1 MRHLQISKTIALV
14 ALGLIS
20 VNQTFAQT
28 VTVCTTTADRSS
40 LLEMSVAERPFGE
53 RQRGK
58 QNAIVVDDRQCYQTV
73 EGFGFAMTGGSAQ
86 HIIAMS
92 KKDRAALLTQLFG
105 REGEQAGIN
114 YIRLTLGASDMNS
127 FVFSYDDM
135 PEGEEDFELKNFS
148 LSQDLKDVVP
158 VMQEVLKINP
168 GLKILA
174 SPWSAPAWMKESKNV
189 RGGKLR
195 KECYGVYAD
204 YFVKYVQEMAKK
216 GIRIDAVTIQNEPLN
231 NRNTPSMPWTPQ
243 EQAEFIGKY
252 LGPRFE
258 AAGLDT
264 RIILFDHNC
273 DRPDYPLTILADNDA
288 NKYASGVAYHHYAG
302 DMSAMSQ
309 THMARPDVDI
319 YFTEQMTTERPG
331 SPRINITSPAKRMI
345 VDVMRNWSR
354 NSILWNLAAD
364 SLNDP
369 HTDNGGC
376 SMCQGAITIDNGK
389 LTSYN
394 VAYYTV
400 AQISRF
406 VPDGSVRIFSTAPQ
420 DPAITLHEDEQAPG
434 VIRAVTSTYS
444 KVLPNVAFKTPEGKI
459 VLLVV
464 NDTDS
469 WQTVKV
475 QHNGKFFE
483 SFLDSGSVATYIW

>member
-1 MRHLQISKTIALV
+1 MRLLKTSNAAAL
-14 ALGLIS
+14 AILGLLS
-20 VNQTFAQT
+20 VNQSFAQT
-28 VTVCTTTADRSS
+28 VTVCTTSADRSS
-40 LLEMSVAERPFGE
+40 LLEMSVAERPFGP

-58 QNAIVVDDRQCYQTV
+58 QNAIIVDDRQCYQTV

-86 HIIAMS
+86 HIIGMS
-92 KKDRAALLTQLFG
+92 QEDRTALLTQLFG
-105 REGEQAGIN
+105 REGGQAGIN

-135 PEGEEDFELKNFS
+135 PEGKEDFKLKHFT
-148 LSQDLKDVVP
+148 LAQDLKDVVP

-168 GLKILA
+168 DLKILA
-174 SPWSAPAWMKESKNV
+174 SPWSAPAWMKESKDV

-273 DRPDYPLTILADNDA
+273 DRPDYPLTILSDPDAD
-288 NKYASGVAYHHYAG
+288 KYASGVAYHHYAG
-302 DMSAMSQ
+302 DMSAMSY

-319 YFTEQMTTERPG
+319 YFTEQMTTEHPG
-331 SPRINITSPAKRMI
+331 SPTINITAPVKRMI

-420 DPAITLHEDEQAPG
+420 DPAINLFEDEQGPG
-434 VIRAVTSTYS
+434 VFRAVTSTHS
-444 KVLPNVAFKTPEGKI
+444 DVLPNVAFKTPEGKI

-464 NDTDS
+464 NNTDS
-469 WQTVKV
+469 WKTVKI
-475 QHNGKFFE
+475 QYNGKFFD